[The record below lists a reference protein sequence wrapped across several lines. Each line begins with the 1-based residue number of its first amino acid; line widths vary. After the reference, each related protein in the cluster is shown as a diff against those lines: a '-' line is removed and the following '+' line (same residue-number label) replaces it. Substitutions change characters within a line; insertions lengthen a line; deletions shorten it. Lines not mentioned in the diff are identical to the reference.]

1 MSITK
6 ITECR
11 ECGSKSL
18 TWQTH
23 NKNISDAQHGRLR
36 TSDIRCQL
44 ILGCDQCSETLAIM
58 SADQVAAWLT
68 EQGQEQAVQ
77 HQGSDAIP
85 TAASAGEVEESLL
98 WLDDFVARCNGD
110 DRGSCA
116 AVETLRAALS
126 AKAQAKKVS
135 AVALREA
142 MENLAISASVAD
154 HPPVFLPASVRQHPL
169 VMLGGVCV
177 RVTYSGLKW
186 YHEQLVDDRWEA
198 LAVDEFES
206 LLVEALAKA

>member
-11 ECGSKSL
+11 ECGSTSL
-18 TWQTH
+18 SWQTH

-44 ILGCDQCSETLAIM
+44 ILGCDHCSETLAIM

-68 EQGQEQAVQ
+68 EQGQAQSVQ
-77 HQGSDAIP
+77 YQGSDAVP

-98 WLDDFVARCNGD
+98 WLDDFVARGNGD

-126 AKAQAKKVS
+126 AQVQAKKVS
-135 AVALREA
+135 AVVLREA

-186 YHEQLVDDRWEA
+186 YHEQLVNDRWEA
-198 LAVDEFES
+198 LAVDEFEA

>member
-44 ILGCDQCSETLAIM
+44 TLGCDECSETLVIM
-58 SADQVAAWLT
+58 SADQVAVWLT
-68 EQGQEQAVQ
+68 EQGQAQSNKHQDSSAPPAV
-77 HQGSDAIP
+77 
-85 TAASAGEVEESLL
+85 ASASEVEESLQ

-110 DRGSCA
+110 DRGSCT

-126 AKAQAKKVS
+126 VQVQAHKIN

-142 MENLAISASVAD
+142 MENLAVGASVASY
-154 HPPVFLPASVRQHPL
+154 PPVSLPAPVRQQPL

-177 RVTYSGLKW
+177 RVSYMGLKW
-186 YHEQLVDDRWEA
+186 SHDQLVDERWVP
-198 LAVDEFES
+198 LAVDEFDA